1 MLTSCKRRYGNMKY
15 KVVVSAATKEDLL
28 KAVNDYYFTNNIVF
42 LDNTFVN
49 IKTRFYYNLLYRFKN
64 NRHQAVREV

>member
-1 MLTSCKRRYGNMKY
+1 MKF

-49 IKTRFYYNLLYRFKN
+49 IKTRLYYNLLYRFKN

>member
-1 MLTSCKRRYGNMKY
+1 MKY

-49 IKTRFYYNLLYRFKN
+49 IKTRLYYNLLYRFKN

>member
-1 MLTSCKRRYGNMKY
+1 MKY

-49 IKTRFYYNLLYRFKN
+49 IKTRLYYNLLYRFKN
-64 NRHQAVREV
+64 NRYQAVREV

>member
-1 MLTSCKRRYGNMKY
+1 MLTSCKRRSENMKY

>member
-1 MLTSCKRRYGNMKY
+1 MLTNYKRRSGNMKY

>member
-1 MLTSCKRRYGNMKY
+1 MKY

-28 KAVNDYYFTNNIVF
+28 KAVNDYYFTSNIIF

-64 NRHQAVREV
+64 NRHQAVKEV

>member
-1 MLTSCKRRYGNMKY
+1 MKY

-49 IKTRFYYNLLYRFKN
+49 IKTRLYYNLLYRFKN
-64 NRHQAVREV
+64 NRHQAIREV

>member
-1 MLTSCKRRYGNMKY
+1 MKY

-49 IKTRFYYNLLYRFKN
+49 IKTRLYYNLLYRFKN
-64 NRHQAVREV
+64 NRHQAIKEV

>member
-1 MLTSCKRRYGNMKY
+1 MLTSYKRRSGNMKY

-49 IKTRFYYNLLYRFKN
+49 IKTRLYYNLLYRFKN